1 MVEVRVRG
9 MHAGASGNV
18 LINENAYRISSYNV
32 WDYADGHDSYY
43 RSMLVDLTLTQSHDE
58 VSAFQ
63 YFFSDELSRNALATK
78 TS

>member
-32 WDYADGHDSYY
+32 WDYADGHDS
-43 RSMLVDLTLTQSHDE
+43 
-58 VSAFQ
+58 
-63 YFFSDELSRNALATK
+63 
-78 TS
+78 